1 MEGVIAKNGFKK
13 FGKEK
18 DTIRI
23 NNAIIADSVR
33 VISPDGEQLGIM
45 TVPAALERARDY
57 GMDLVEIAPKATPPV
72 CRIMEYGKFKYEKA
86 KRESAA
92 RKKQTVVVIKEIK
105 FRPKTDE
112 HDYQF
117 KMKHI
122 QRFLMD
128 KDKVKVVVRFRGR
141 EIIHMDKG
149 MEMLNRIRQEL
160 ADLAVVESEPKS
172 EGRTLIMML
181 APKQ

>member
-1 MEGVIAKNGFKK
+1 MEGVIAKNVLRR

-23 NNAIIADSVR
+23 NNLIQAESVR

-45 TVPAALERARDY
+45 TVPAALDRARDY

-86 KRESAA
+86 KRENIAK
-92 RKKQTVVVIKEIK
+92 KKQTVVVIKEIK

-122 QRFLMD
+122 ERFLLA
-128 KDKVKVVVRFRGR
+128 KNKVKVVVRFRGR
-141 EIIHMDKG
+141 EIIHMEKG
-149 MEMLNRIRQEL
+149 VEMLRRIRTEL
-160 ADLAVVESEPKS
+160 AEIATVESEPKA

-181 APKQ
+181 SLK

>member
-1 MEGVIAKNGFKK
+1 MEGVIAKDGFKRP
-13 FGKEK
+13 GKDK
-18 DTIRI
+18 DSIRI
-23 NNAIIADSVR
+23 NNAINAESVR

-45 TVPAALERARDY
+45 TVPAALDRARDY
-57 GMDLVEIAPKATPPV
+57 AMDLVEIAPKATPPV

-92 RKKQTVVVIKEIK
+92 KKKQTVVVIKEIK

-112 HDYQF
+112 HDYLF
-117 KMKHI
+117 KLNHI
-122 QRFLMD
+122 RRFLMA
-128 KDKVKVVVRFRGR
+128 KNKVKVVVRFRGR

-149 MEMLNRIRQEL
+149 MEMLERIKVDVV
-160 ADLAVVESEPKS
+160 DLASVESDAKS

-181 APKQ
+181 SPK

>member
-1 MEGVIAKNGFKK
+1 
-13 FGKEK
+13 
-18 DTIRI
+18 
-23 NNAIIADSVR
+23 VR

-45 TVPAALERARDY
+45 TVPTALDRARDF

-92 RKKQTVVVIKEIK
+92 KKKQTVVVIKEIK

-117 KMKHI
+117 KMNHI
-122 QRFLMD
+122 KRFLMA
-128 KDKVKVVVRFRGR
+128 KNKVKVVVRFRGR

-149 MEMLNRIRQEL
+149 MEMLERIKTDVV
-160 ADLAVVESEPKS
+160 DLAAVESDAKA

-181 APKQ
+181 SPK

>member
-1 MEGVIAKNGFKK
+1 MEGVIAKNGLKK
-13 FGKEK
+13 PGKDK

-23 NNAIIADSVR
+23 NSSIIAESVR
-33 VISPDGEQLGIM
+33 VISPDGEQMGIM
-45 TVPAALERARDY
+45 TVPTALDRAKDF

-92 RKKQTVVVIKEIK
+92 KKKQTVVVIKEIK

-117 KMKHI
+117 KMNHI
-122 QRFLMD
+122 KRFIAD

-149 MEMLNRIRQEL
+149 MDMLNRIRTEL
-160 ADLAVVESEPKS
+160 VEIVTVESEPKN

-181 APKQ
+181 APK

>member
-1 MEGVIAKNGFKK
+1 MEGVIGKNGFKK
-13 FGKEK
+13 TGKDK

-23 NNAIIADSVR
+23 NNLIVSESVR
-33 VISPDGEQLGIM
+33 VISPDGEQMGIM
-45 TVPAALERARDY
+45 TVPTALDRARDY
-57 GMDLVEIAPKATPPV
+57 AMDLVEIAPKATPPV

-92 RKKQTVVVIKEIK
+92 KKKQTVVVIKEIK

-117 KMKHI
+117 KMNHI
-122 QRFLMD
+122 KRFLLA
-128 KDKVKVVVRFRGR
+128 KNKVKVVVRFRGR

-149 MEMLNRIRQEL
+149 MEMMLRIKAEL
-160 ADLAVVESEPKS
+160 VEIAIVETEPRS
-172 EGRTLIMML
+172 EGRTMIMML
-181 APKQ
+181 APK

>member
-1 MEGVIAKNGFKK
+1 MEGVIGKNGLKK
-13 FGKEK
+13 IGKDK

-23 NNAIIADSVR
+23 NSSIISDSVR
-33 VISPDGEQLGIM
+33 VISPDGEQMGIM
-45 TVPAALERARDY
+45 TVPTALDRAKDF

-117 KMKHI
+117 KLNHI
-122 QRFLMD
+122 KRFLTD

-149 MEMLNRIRQEL
+149 MEMMQRIKV
-160 ADLAVVESEPKS
+160 DLVEIAAVETEPRS
-172 EGRTLIMML
+172 EGRTMIMML
-181 APKQ
+181 APK

>member
-1 MEGVIAKNGFKK
+1 M
-13 FGKEK
+13 
-18 DTIRI
+18 
-23 NNAIIADSVR
+23 
-33 VISPDGEQLGIM
+33 GIM
-45 TVPAALERARDY
+45 TVPTALDRARDF

-92 RKKQTVVVIKEIK
+92 KKKQTVVVIKEIK

-122 QRFLMD
+122 ERFLEA
-128 KDKVKVVVRFRGR
+128 KNKVKVVVRFRGR

-149 MEMLNRIRQEL
+149 MDMLNRIKVDL
-160 ADLAVVESEPKS
+160 TDLAAVESEPKA
-172 EGRTLIMML
+172 EGRTMIMML
-181 APKQ
+181 APK

>member
-1 MEGVIAKNGFKK
+1 M
-13 FGKEK
+13 
-18 DTIRI
+18 
-23 NNAIIADSVR
+23 
-33 VISPDGEQLGIM
+33 GIM

-92 RKKQTVVVIKEIK
+92 KKKQTVVVIKEIK

-122 QRFLMD
+122 QRFLAE
-128 KDKVKVVVRFRGR
+128 KNKVKVVVRFRGR

-149 MEMLNRIRQEL
+149 VEMLNRIRQDL
-160 ADLAVVESEPKS
+160 ADIAVVESEPKS

-181 APKQ
+181 APK

>member
-13 FGKEK
+13 TGKEK

-92 RKKQTVVVIKEIK
+92 KKKQTVVVIKEIK

-122 QRFLMD
+122 QRFLAE
-128 KDKVKVVVRFRGR
+128 KNKVKVVVRFRGR

-149 MEMLNRIRQEL
+149 VEMLNRIRQDL
-160 ADLAVVESEPKS
+160 ADIAVVESEPKS

-181 APKQ
+181 APK

>member
-1 MEGVIAKNGFKK
+1 
-13 FGKEK
+13 
-18 DTIRI
+18 
-23 NNAIIADSVR
+23 
-33 VISPDGEQLGIM
+33 LGIM

-92 RKKQTVVVIKEIK
+92 KKKQTVVVIKEIK

-122 QRFLMD
+122 QRFLAE
-128 KDKVKVVVRFRGR
+128 KNKVKVVVRFRGR

-149 MEMLNRIRQEL
+149 VEMLNRIRQDL
-160 ADLAVVESEPKS
+160 ADIAVVESEPKS

-181 APKQ
+181 APK

>member
-1 MEGVIAKNGFKK
+1 
-13 FGKEK
+13 
-18 DTIRI
+18 
-23 NNAIIADSVR
+23 VR

-45 TVPAALERARDY
+45 TVPAALDRARDY

-92 RKKQTVVVIKEIK
+92 KKKQTVVVIKEIK

-117 KMKHI
+117 KMNHI
-122 QRFLMD
+122 KRFLMA
-128 KDKVKVVVRFRGR
+128 KNKVKVVVRFRGR

-149 MEMLNRIRQEL
+149 VEMLNRIKDDTVEL
-160 ADLAVVESEPKS
+160 AAVESDAKA

-181 APKQ
+181 APK

>member
-1 MEGVIAKNGFKK
+1 
-13 FGKEK
+13 
-18 DTIRI
+18 
-23 NNAIIADSVR
+23 
-33 VISPDGEQLGIM
+33 M

-92 RKKQTVVVIKEIK
+92 KKKQTVVVIKEIK

-122 QRFLMD
+122 QRFLAE
-128 KDKVKVVVRFRGR
+128 KNKVKVVVRFRGR

-149 MEMLNRIRQEL
+149 VEMLNRIRQDL
-160 ADLAVVESEPKS
+160 ADIAVVESEPKS

-181 APKQ
+181 APK

>member
-1 MEGVIAKNGFKK
+1 
-13 FGKEK
+13 
-18 DTIRI
+18 
-23 NNAIIADSVR
+23 VR

-45 TVPAALERARDY
+45 TVPTALDRARDY
-57 GMDLVEIAPKATPPV
+57 GMDLVEIAPKASPPV

-92 RKKQTVVVIKEIK
+92 KKKQTVVVIKEIK

-117 KMKHI
+117 KMNHI
-122 QRFLMD
+122 KRFLMA
-128 KDKVKVVVRFRGR
+128 KNKVKVVVRFRGR

-149 MEMLNRIRQEL
+149 MEMLERIKVEL
-160 ADLAVVESEPKS
+160 ADIASVESDAKS
-172 EGRTLIMML
+172 EGRTMIMML
-181 APKQ
+181 SPR